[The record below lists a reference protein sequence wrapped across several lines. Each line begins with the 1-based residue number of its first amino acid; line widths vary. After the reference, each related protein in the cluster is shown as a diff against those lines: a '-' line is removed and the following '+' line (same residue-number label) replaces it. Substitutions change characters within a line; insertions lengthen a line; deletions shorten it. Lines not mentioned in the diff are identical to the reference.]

1 MSDNYEKIAK
11 EVIEA
16 VGGADNIISAAHCA
30 TRLRLILKDRK
41 KADDKVVEGIDKV
54 KGFFFTSGQYQIIF
68 GTGTV
73 NKVFEQ
79 VSVLGISGTSKS
91 EQSQMV
97 AEQGDNKFKR
107 GIRIFSD
114 IFIPIIPAMV
124 ATGLFMGLRGV
135 LLQEQ
140 ILSLF
145 GLTVESIPSSLLA
158 FTQILTDT
166 AFAFLPVLIC
176 WSAFKKFGG
185 TPILGIMVGLML
197 VSPSLPNGWAVAQG
211 TAEPL
216 ILFGI
221 KMAGYQASVLPAFF
235 AGLIGA
241 KLEIWLRKRISDT
254 FDLILTPFLTL
265 LITLICG
272 LLIIGPIAHQIEIS
286 LVYVV
291 TLLFTLPFGIGGLIW
306 GGISQLI
313 VVTGVHQALS
323 VVEIQMLAQT
333 KWNLVNPIGSCAIA
347 AQAGAAFAVGMKT
360 KSKKIKAL
368 SFPSVIAALLGITEP
383 AIFGVNLRFVKPFIM
398 GLVGGGVGG
407 FLASLFKLKATG
419 MGISALPGMLL
430 YLNNQFPLYILVIVI
445 SFGVAFALTFLFGYK
460 DKEENKG
467 E

>member
-79 VSVLGISGTSKS
+79 VSALGISGTSKS

-114 IFIPIIPAMV
+114 IFVPIIPAMV

-135 LLQEQ
+135 LLQQQ
-140 ILSLF
+140 ILSIF
-145 GLTVESIPSSLLA
+145 GLTPESIPSSLLI

-166 AFAFLPVLIC
+166 AFGFLPALIC

-185 TPILGIMVGLML
+185 SPVLGIMIGLML
-197 VSPSLPNGWAVAQG
+197 VSPLLPTGWGVAQG
-211 TAEPL
+211 TEEPL
-216 ILFGI
+216 ILLGV
-221 KMAGYQASVLPAFF
+221 KLAGYQASVLPAFF

-241 KLEIWLRKRISDT
+241 KTEIWLRKRISDT
-254 FDLILTPFLTL
+254 LDLILTPFLTL
-265 LITLICG
+265 LITLTCA
-272 LLIIGPIAHQIEIS
+272 LLIIGPIAHVVEVS
-286 LVYVV
+286 LVQVV
-291 TLLFTLPFGIGGLIW
+291 TFIFSLPFGLGGLIW
-306 GGISQLI
+306 GGTGQAI

-333 KWNLVNPIGSCAIA
+333 KWNLVNPVGSCAIA

-368 SFPSVIAALLGITEP
+368 SFPSVISALLGITEP

-407 FLASLFKLKATG
+407 FIASLFKLKATG

-430 YLNNQFPLYILVIVI
+430 FLNNQFPLYILVIAI
-445 SFGVAFALTFLFGYK
+445 SFGVAFALTFMFGYK
-460 DKEENKG
+460 DKEEQ
-467 E
+467 